1 MAVFDDMLLV
11 VSEKDG
17 VWNILVC
24 QLAWLR

>member
-24 QLAWLR
+24 QLTWLR